1 MMMMAFLRKL
11 PLLAAACAAQKNGKS
26 KSGGGSTTTTAGESA
41 THACGYGTNAACPTC
56 PFEASAAPKRVRR
69 ELRSLSDDEWDRVVD
84 AMWTMKTMSAAD
96 GAALYGASFR
106 NYDALVVKHAVAT
119 TDNRGDQ
126 AHFGPQFQTW
136 HGAFILEFEMSLLAI
151 DPAIGACPYWDASI
165 DGAFPA
171 YFGSSPGTA
180 ANDAVD
186 DGPFAG
192 WTVSAYDGDAYAGSL
207 TGATADFSGSSST
220 GLLRGTDNTLTN
232 DLFTRF
238 GTTWTYDAD
247 HFENCASLASSDVLW
262 YDWYAPGVGVRGAR
276 CPDLNFSGTNA
287 SRRAARR
294 ARRTRPS
301 RSTAGPTRPSGA
313 RPAASAA
320 TSRTRSR
327 PPTILCSC
335 STTTIWSG
343 TSSTGCGGTRSWR
356 RRSTATRSVARRR

>member
-1 MMMMAFLRKL
+1 MMAFLRKL

-232 DLFTRF
+232 DLVTRF
-238 GTTWTYDAD
+238 GTTWT
-247 HFENCASLASSDVLW
+247 
-262 YDWYAPGVGVRGAR
+262 
-276 CPDLNFSGTNA
+276 
-287 SRRAARR
+287 
-294 ARRTRPS
+294 
-301 RSTAGPTRPSGA
+301 
-313 RPAASAA
+313 
-320 TSRTRSR
+320 
-327 PPTILCSC
+327 
-335 STTTIWSG
+335 
-343 TSSTGCGGTRSWR
+343 
-356 RRSTATRSVARRR
+356 